1 MSAWFNYLAT
11 LKILFF
17 GLLIGAALP
26 ATFAVGVR
34 FGALAGADANAG
46 AVTPR
51 RAMLTAISYLS
62 YALVATA
69 VAVGVLFIARDF
81 IGDHTGWF
89 ILGARAK

>member
-1 MSAWFNYLAT
+1 MSAWFNYVAT

-34 FGALAGADANAG
+34 LGAMAGAEANVG
-46 AVTPR
+46 AATPR
-51 RAMLTAISYLS
+51 RGMLTALSYLS
-62 YALVATA
+62 YTLVVTA
-69 VAVGVLFIARDF
+69 VAIGVLFVARDF
-81 IGDHTGWF
+81 IGEHAGWF